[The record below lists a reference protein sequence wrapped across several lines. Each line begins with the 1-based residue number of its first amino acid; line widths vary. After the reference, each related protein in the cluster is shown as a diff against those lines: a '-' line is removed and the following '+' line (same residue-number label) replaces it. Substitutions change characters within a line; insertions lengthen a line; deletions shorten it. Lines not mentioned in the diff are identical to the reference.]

1 MAMRSQT
8 VRAFP
13 YGVVLLLTACGG
25 GGGNGGSSSGGA
37 GGGGSTVTGTGFA
50 PSTGPGDTAGYFPVG
65 AGDQWEFNYS
75 TTDPKASAATGVVT
89 LAVNGTKTVLGATAT
104 VLTQTNSTS
113 PSGGFDEYFG
123 ASPGGVT

>member
-50 PSTGPGDTAGYFPVG
+50 PSTGPGDTAGYFPV
-65 AGDQWEFNYS
+65 ASGDQWQVNYS
-75 TTDPKASAATGVVT
+75 TTDPKAVAPTAVVT
-89 LAVNGTKTVLGATAT
+89 GSGHGTKSGLWATAPGLHPTKSTLSTGGYHPDST
-104 VLTQTNSTS
+104 V
-113 PSGGFDEYFG
+113 
-123 ASPGGVT
+123 

>member
-50 PSTGPGDTAGYFPVG
+50 PSTGPGDTAGDLPAAGGGHGRLDCFPAHPQARGPPAGVSG
-65 AGDQWEFNYS
+65 AVHWTQAGIGGPDTRS
-75 TTDPKASAATGVVT
+75 SHTRAT
-89 LAVNGTKTVLGATAT
+89 
-104 VLTQTNSTS
+104 
-113 PSGGFDEYFG
+113 
-123 ASPGGVT
+123 

>member
-37 GGGGSTVTGTGFA
+37 RGGGSTVTGTGFA
-50 PSTGPGDTAGYFPVG
+50 PSTGPGDTAGEFPRPRRGQGAVNYFPHRPQARAPPA
-65 AGDQWEFNYS
+65 AG
-75 TTDPKASAATGVVT
+75 PGPVT
-89 LAVNGTKTVLGATAT
+89 WPEERLRG
-104 VLTQTNSTS
+104 
-113 PSGGFDEYFG
+113 
-123 ASPGGVT
+123 